1 MKNSKGNM
9 LLIELIIAILF
20 FSLSQVV
27 IVQVFATAQQKTVES
42 KLLKT
47 ALAQAEDVAEQL
59 SLTATPDELLLRLGF
74 MGADGYYVL
83 TNAAGFDLYVTLQRL
98 SQPAGQL
105 RTATITVRSDAR
117 ELFTFPCAC
126 YLPKEAQP

>member
-83 TNAAGFDLYVTLQRL
+83 TNAAGF
-98 SQPAGQL
+98 
-105 RTATITVRSDAR
+105 
-117 ELFTFPCAC
+117 
-126 YLPKEAQP
+126 